1 MKRKLTSAAEAAVL
15 LVFYGTTE
23 VVPFPISARRVEKAR
38 TVVETPCQAN
48 TSADGQ
54 GVLRSAQDDISK
66 ELPSQSRVWKQMRGR
81 LHCTRY
87 MSLTDQLGFRFAP
100 PERRVWT
107 VRALVAAV
115 RTHVEREY
123 SDAWVEGEISNFR
136 APDSGHLYF
145 TLKDG
150 NAQIRVVMFSSKAR
164 LLRFRPADGMQV
176 VVRGRVTI
184 YEDRGE
190 LQIAAEYL
198 EPKGAGGL
206 QVAFEQLKAKL
217 EAEGLF
223 AAERK
228 KAIPT
233 LPGRIGI
240 VTSPQAAA
248 LRDILN
254 ILQRRH
260 HTVNAVI
267 YPAQVQGDFA
277 ASEVAAGVRYF
288 NEIRNDASRS
298 VEVIIVGRGGGSA
311 EDLAAFNDEGLAR
324 AVAASEIPVISA
336 VGHETDFTI
345 VDFVADLRAAT
356 PSAAA
361 ELVIRSRVEI
371 ENQAEA
377 VRERLVR
384 AMERQLLE
392 ARHALMERAQHGAFV
407 RMMDLIRQ
415 RQQKLDDL
423 TFRLERGERAALEL
437 MRRRW
442 ETLAAAV
449 RHYDLRRVLAGIR
462 GELAAGTAALAAAMR
477 NQLLQNKVRI
487 ERMARALETL
497 SPLAILER
505 GYALVFDGAG
515 QLVKDAG
522 LVKAGDEISARVA
535 RGEIRAVVKKAG
547 ADRR

>member
-1 MKRKLTSAAEAAVL
+1 M
-15 LVFYGTTE
+15 GTRE
-23 VVPFPISARRVEKAR
+23 
-38 TVVETPCQAN
+38 
-48 TSADGQ
+48 
-54 GVLRSAQDDISK
+54 
-66 ELPSQSRVWKQMRGR
+66 
-81 LHCTRY
+81 
-87 MSLTDQLGFRFAP
+87 QLGFKFAA

-115 RTHVEREY
+115 RAHVEREY
-123 SDAWVEGEISNFR
+123 ADAWVEGEISNFR

-176 VVRGRVTI
+176 VMRGRVTI

-190 LQIAAEYL
+190 LQIAAEYI

-206 QVAFEQLKAKL
+206 QVAFEQLKTKL

-254 ILQRRH
+254 ILRRRH
-260 HTVNAVI
+260 HSANAVI
-267 YPAQVQGDFA
+267 YPAQVQGDLA
-277 ASEVAAGVRYF
+277 AAEVVSGIRYF
-288 NEIRNDASRS
+288 NKTKS
-298 VEVIIVGRGGGSA
+298 VEVIIVGRGGGPA

-345 VDFVADLRAAT
+345 CDFVADLRAPT

-371 ENQAEA
+371 ENQAAA

-384 AMERQLLE
+384 AMERILLE
-392 ARHALMERAQHGAFV
+392 ARNELMVRTQHGAFA
-407 RMMDLIRQ
+407 RMMDFIRQ
-415 RQQKLDDL
+415 RQQRLDDL
-423 TFRLERGERAALEL
+423 TFRLERGERLRLEQ

-442 ETLAAAV
+442 EMASAAV
-449 RHYDLRRVLAGIR
+449 RHYDARRMLAGVR
-462 GELAAGTAALAAAMR
+462 RELETQTSALSGAVR
-477 NQLLQNKVRI
+477 NLLLQYRVRA
-487 ERMARALETL
+487 ERMGRALEML
-497 SPLAILER
+497 SPLAILDR
-505 GYALVFDGAG
+505 GYALVFDAEGK
-515 QLVKDAG
+515 LVRDVEQVRSG
-522 LVKAGDEISARVA
+522 EEISAKVA
-535 RGEIRAVVKKAG
+535 KGEIRAVVKGTTEGDG
-547 ADRR
+547 APKRKDKK

>member
-1 MKRKLTSAAEAAVL
+1 MNWLFYPRLEMDGGKAKLHST
-15 LVFYGTTE
+15 
-23 VVPFPISARRVEKAR
+23 
-38 TVVETPCQAN
+38 
-48 TSADGQ
+48 
-54 GVLRSAQDDISK
+54 
-66 ELPSQSRVWKQMRGR
+66 
-81 LHCTRY
+81 
-87 MSLTDQLGFRFAP
+87 MSVTDQLGFKFQP

-107 VRALVAAV
+107 VRGLVAAV
-115 RTHVEREY
+115 RTLVEREY

-150 NAQIRVVMFSSKAR
+150 SAQIRAVMFRSAAR
-164 LLRFRPADGMQV
+164 LLRFRPTDGMQV

-190 LQIAAEYL
+190 LQIAVEHI

-206 QVAFEQLKAKL
+206 QIAFEQLKAKL

-233 LPGRIGI
+233 LPSRIGI

-254 ILQRRH
+254 ILLRRH
-260 HTVNAVI
+260 HTANVMI
-267 YPAQVQGDFA
+267 YPAQVQGEA
-277 ASEVAAGVRYF
+277 AAAEVAGGVQYF
-288 NEIRNDASRS
+288 NRSRS

-345 VDFVADLRAAT
+345 VDFVADLRAPT

-361 ELVIRSRVEI
+361 ELVIRSRVEV
-371 ENQAEA
+371 ENQADA
-377 VRERLVR
+377 AGERLVR
-384 AMERQLLE
+384 AMERRLLE
-392 ARHALMERAQHGAFV
+392 ARHALMERAQDGAFA

-423 TFRLERGERAALEL
+423 TYRLERGERQILERL
-437 MRRRW
+437 RRQW
-442 ETLAAAV
+442 ETVASAV
-449 RHYDLRRVLAGIR
+449 RHYDARRVLAGIR
-462 GELAAGTAALAAAMR
+462 GELEAVTAAMAAAMR
-477 NQLLQNKVRI
+477 HQLLQNKVRL
-487 ERMARALETL
+487 ERMGRALEML

-505 GYALVFDGAG
+505 GYALVFDGTG
-515 QLVKDAG
+515 RLVKDAAQ
-522 LVKAGDEISARVA
+522 VQAGQEISARLA
-535 RGEIRAVVKKAG
+535 RGEIRATVKKTTEDVSG
-547 ADRR
+547 QDSQ

>member
-1 MKRKLTSAAEAAVL
+1 
-15 LVFYGTTE
+15 
-23 VVPFPISARRVEKAR
+23 
-38 TVVETPCQAN
+38 
-48 TSADGQ
+48 
-54 GVLRSAQDDISK
+54 
-66 ELPSQSRVWKQMRGR
+66 
-81 LHCTRY
+81 
-87 MSLTDQLGFRFAP
+87 MSLADQLGFRFAP

-123 SDAWVEGEISNFR
+123 TDAWVEGEISNFR

-176 VVRGRVTI
+176 IVRGRVTI

-198 EPKGAGGL
+198 EPKGAGSL

-228 KAIPT
+228 KAIPA
-233 LPGRIGI
+233 LPARIG
-240 VTSPQAAA
+240 VVSSPQAAA

-254 ILQRRH
+254 ILERRH
-260 HTVNAVI
+260 RAANVVI
-267 YPAQVQGDFA
+267 FPAQVQGDA
-277 ASEVAAGVRYF
+277 AAFEVASGVNYF
-288 NEIRNDASRS
+288 NGARGDERA
-298 VEVIIVGRGGGSA
+298 VEVIIVARGGGSA

-324 AVAASEIPVISA
+324 TIAASEIPVISA

-345 VDFVADLRAAT
+345 CDFVADLRAPT

-371 ENQAEA
+371 ENQAETA
-377 VRERLVR
+377 RERLVR
-384 AMERQLLE
+384 AMERRLLE
-392 ARHALMERAQHGAFV
+392 ARHALTERAQHGAFA
-407 RMMDLIRQ
+407 RMMDLIRR
-415 RQQKLDDL
+415 RQQNVDDL
-423 TFRLERGERAALEL
+423 TFRLERGVRGSQEQK
-437 MRRRW
+437 RRRL
-442 ETLAAAV
+442 ETVSAAV

-462 GELAAGTAALAAAMR
+462 GELDAQTAAMAAAMR
-477 NQLLQNKVRI
+477 NQLLLKKLRL
-487 ERMARALETL
+487 ERMGRALETL

-505 GYALVFDGAG
+505 GYALVFDSAG
-515 QLVKDAG
+515 TLVKDAAQ
-522 LVKAGDEISARVA
+522 VEEGDEIAARVA
-535 RGEIRAVVKKAG
+535 KGEIRAKVSGTSGAGGTEERETKK
-547 ADRR
+547 

>member
-1 MKRKLTSAAEAAVL
+1 MS
-15 LVFYGTTE
+15 F
-23 VVPFPISARRVEKAR
+23 
-38 TVVETPCQAN
+38 
-48 TSADGQ
+48 ADN
-54 GVLRSAQDDISK
+54 
-66 ELPSQSRVWKQMRGR
+66 
-81 LHCTRY
+81 
-87 MSLTDQLGFRFAP
+87 QLGLRFAP

-123 SDAWVEGEISNFR
+123 ADAWVEGEISNFR
-136 APDSGHLYF
+136 APESGHLYF

-150 NAQIRVVMFSSKAR
+150 NAQIRVVMFRSAAR

-190 LQIAAEYL
+190 LQVAAEYV

-228 KAIPT
+228 KAIPP
-233 LPGRIGI
+233 LPAQIGV

-260 HTVNAVI
+260 HSVNVLI
-267 YPAQVQGDFA
+267 YPAQVQGEFA

-288 NEIRNDASRS
+288 NRAPT

-324 AVAASEIPVISA
+324 TVAASRIPVISA

-345 VDFVADLRAAT
+345 LDFVADLRAPT

-361 ELVIRSRVEI
+361 ELVIRSLQEI
-371 ENQAEA
+371 EELSFGLQQ
-377 VRERLVR
+377 RLQK
-384 AMERQLLE
+384 AMRYHLLMARQNLTEL
-392 ARHALMERAQHGAFV
+392 AQHGAF
-407 RMMDLIRQ
+407 
-415 RQQKLDDL
+415 
-423 TFRLERGERAALEL
+423 G
-437 MRRRW
+437 
-442 ETLAAAV
+442 
-449 RHYDLRRVLAGIR
+449 
-462 GELAAGTAALAAAMR
+462 
-477 NQLLQNKVRI
+477 
-487 ERMARALETL
+487 
-497 SPLAILER
+497 
-505 GYALVFDGAG
+505 
-515 QLVKDAG
+515 
-522 LVKAGDEISARVA
+522 
-535 RGEIRAVVKKAG
+535 
-547 ADRR
+547 